1 MAGVL
6 VLTGVCLRALIEPVS
21 RARRDVHAT
30 MSSKSLPAAT
40 AQGVSFAVLGG
51 FRSVAADLAWL
62 RAYVAW
68 ERRDAPGTESLLHL
82 ATALDG
88 RSLSFWL
95 NGARMMAY
103 DFPAWQIDEAG
114 GFALVPPAEQKRITA
129 TQAQRALSFLE
140 TAMTYFP
147 ANAALWI
154 ERANIELNRLD
165 DPASAAES
173 YRRASEQ
180 PDAPYYPARLHA
192 ELLRRLG
199 KKTEA
204 LAWLVKLYP
213 RLPKHLEAAASGLV
227 LTRIRVLEVELSV
240 APEKRFSVLDSDSSV
255 P

>member
-1 MAGVL
+1 MVGVL
-6 VLTGVCLRALIEPVS
+6 VLTGLCLRALIEPVS

-30 MSSKSLPAAT
+30 MSSNSLPAAT

-51 FRSVAADLAWL
+51 FRLVAADLVWL
-62 RAYVAW
+62 RAYLAW
-68 ERRDAPGTESLLHL
+68 ESRDAPAAESLLNL
-82 ATALDG
+82 ATTLDG
-88 RSLSFWL
+88 RSLCFWV

-103 DFPAWQIDEAG
+103 DFPAWQIDDAG
-114 GFALVPPAEQKRITA
+114 GYTVISVAEQKRITA
-129 TQAQRALSFLE
+129 MQARRALSYLE
-140 TAMTYFP
+140 RAMIYFP

-165 DPASAAES
+165 DPAAAAES

-199 KKTEA
+199 KKAEA
-204 LAWLVKLYP
+204 LAWLVTLYP

-227 LTRIRVLEVELSV
+227 LTRIRVLEVELSI